1 MRATKQKPQRGAG
14 MEGSVARWYART
26 RRNDMEEFRRQ
37 AQAVAARLRT
47 GASVLEVA
55 PGPGFFA
62 VELAKLGDFAIT
74 GLDISRTFVG
84 IAKENARNAG
94 AKIDFRLGNASSLP
108 FPREFF
114 DFIYCAAAFKNFAE
128 PVKALDEMHRVLR
141 PRGEALVVD
150 LRKDVS
156 LDELETY
163 LKQSGRSRFD
173 AWLTNW
179 IFRRM
184 LIKRAYTREQFLGM
198 AEQSCFGACQITVS
212 AIGFEVRFR
221 KPPRSS
227 PPPDGG
233 TVPAELTPP
242 ASSSRSHEA

>member
-1 MRATKQKPQRGAG
+1 
-14 MEGSVARWYART
+14 ME
-26 RRNDMEEFRRQ
+26 DFRHQ
-37 AQAVAARLRT
+37 AQAVAARLPA
-47 GASVLEVA
+47 GSSVLEVA

-62 VELAKLGDFAIT
+62 VELAKLGDFGIT
-74 GLDISRTFVG
+74 GLDISRTFVEL
-84 IAKENARNAG
+84 AKENARNAG
-94 AKIDFRLGNASSLP
+94 VKIDFRFGNASSLP

-150 LRKDVS
+150 LRKDVP

-184 LIKRAYTREQFLGM
+184 LIKRAYTREQFLRM
-198 AEQSCFGACQITVS
+198 AEQSSFGACQITVS

-221 KPPRSS
+221 KPPSSS
-227 PPPDGG
+227 PPPDDG
-233 TVPAELTPP
+233 TVPVEA
-242 ASSSRSHEA
+242 SSRSGLQA

>member
-1 MRATKQKPQRGAG
+1 MRTTKQKPQRGAG
-14 MEGSVARWYART
+14 MEGWVARWYART
-26 RRNDMEEFRRQ
+26 RRNDMEDFRRQ

-47 GASVLEVA
+47 GSSVLEVA

-62 VELAKLGDFAIT
+62 VELAKLGDFGIT
-74 GLDISRTFVG
+74 GLDISRTFVE

-94 AKIDFRLGNASSLP
+94 VKIDFRYGNASSLP
-108 FPREFF
+108 FPCAFF

-141 PRGEALVVD
+141 PQGEALVVD
-150 LRKDVS
+150 LRKDVP

-163 LKQSGRSRFD
+163 LKQSGRSRLD

-184 LIKRAYTREQFLGM
+184 LIKRAYTREQFLRM

-212 AIGFEVRFR
+212 AIGYEVRFR

-227 PPPDGG
+227 APPPDNG
-233 TVPAELTPP
+233 TAVKLTPSP
-242 ASSSRSHEA
+242 SSSGLQA

>member
-1 MRATKQKPQRGAG
+1 MRVKKQKPQRGAG
-14 MEGSVARWYART
+14 MEGWVARWYART
-26 RRNDMEEFRRQ
+26 RRNDMEDFRHQ
-37 AQAVAARLRT
+37 AQAVAARLHT
-47 GASVLEVA
+47 GSSVLEVA
-55 PGPGFFA
+55 PGPGLFA
-62 VELAKLGDFAIT
+62 VELAKLGDFGIT
-74 GLDISRTFVG
+74 GLDISRTFVE

-94 AKIDFRLGNASSLP
+94 VKIDFRVGNASSLP
-108 FPREFF
+108 FPDEFF

-150 LRKDVS
+150 LRKDVP

-184 LIKRAYTREQFLGM
+184 LIKRAYTREQFLRM
-198 AEQSCFGACQITVS
+198 AEQSCFGACQITAS
-212 AIGFEVRFR
+212 AIGYEVRFR

-227 PPPDGG
+227 PPPPDSG
-233 TVPAELTPP
+233 TVQAELPP
-242 ASSSRSHEA
+242 ADSSASHQA